1 MNEIYIKM
9 LAERAKQ
16 DSTLLD
22 KLSEEVRTEVEK
34 YIDDVKQTYTDNEQ
48 IL

>member
-9 LAERAKQ
+9 FAQRAKV

-22 KLSEEVRTEVEK
+22 KLPEDVRVEVEK
-34 YIDDVKQTYTDNEQ
+34 YLE
-48 IL
+48 

>member
-9 LAERAKQ
+9 LAQRAKQ

-22 KLSEEVRTEVEK
+22 KLPEDVRVEVEK
-34 YIDDVKQTYTDNEQ
+34 YLE
-48 IL
+48 

>member
-1 MNEIYIKM
+1 MNEIYIKV

-22 KLSEEVRTEVEK
+22 KLPEEVRVEVEK
-34 YIDDVKQTYTDNEQ
+34 LLK
-48 IL
+48 